1 MKRNRHLIDDIIS
14 NESND
19 TPDQVVIHILNILKT
34 LLLSNLDDECLYR
47 NIVENEQHL
56 KDLIIFMQ
64 MAINS
69 FWTGKSTTNDNYP
82 QLLEEEDLFITEALK
97 MYLKERIQKNEVAEG
112 LKTNN
117 NVVVVDV
124 LTVPS
129 QNLIP
134 TLNKLDLFQQLYNE
148 NDNDWYEIDIQT
160 DWNALLEC
168 QYDIHL
174 TW

>member
-19 TPDQVVIHILNILKT
+19 TQDQVVIHILNVLKT

-69 FWTGKSTTNDNYP
+69 FWTDKSTTNDNYP
-82 QLLEEEDLFITEALK
+82 QLLEEEDLFIIEALK
-97 MYLKERIQKNEVAEG
+97 MYIKERIQKNEVAEG

-117 NVVVVDV
+117 NNVVVDV

-134 TLNKLDLFQQLYNE
+134 TLNQLDLFQQLCNE
-148 NDNDWYEIDIQT
+148 NDNDWYEIDFQT

-174 TW
+174 T